1 MHGKVPRQM
10 VNYSLPSHE
19 ELTRVHKAF
28 KRLAMVSGKTSR
40 QMFKAIK
47 PFARLYLE
55 MKRGPAIGRKR
66 RSRRARGRARER
78 DKS

>member
-10 VNYSLPSHE
+10 TNHNPLSHE

-28 KRLAMVSGKTSR
+28 KRLAIACGKTTR

-47 PFARLYLE
+47 PFTRLYLE
-55 MKRGPAIGRKR
+55 MNRGPSIGRKR